1 RHTRSKRDWS
11 SDVCSSDL
19 EDMEYWRT
27 KRLEP
32 RVIRLIRRGTIAFS
46 DLIQA
51 SEAAR
56 SRVEKL
62 EAGRDLETRVAALE
76 IGLGKFVRGIEVATS
91 IIGGLVLVEES
102 REEAGVYDKEGKLV
116 HRNLGG
122 GAN

>member
-1 RHTRSKRDWS
+1 
-11 SDVCSSDL
+11 
-19 EDMEYWRT
+19 MEYWRT

-62 EAGRDLETRVAALE
+62 ESGRDLETRVAALE
-76 IGLGKFVRGIEVATS
+76 IGLGKLVRGIEVATS
-91 IIGGLVLVEES
+91 ILGGLVLVEES
-102 REEAGVYDKEGKLV
+102 IEDDGVYDNESKLV
-116 HRNLGG
+116 IWNLDSRSYDMLHKR
-122 GAN
+122 A